1 MNYELNIKTMLTIKK
16 WTAAALVMIVFLSS
30 CQIKEIHE
38 EYMNSFTQDYSVVN
52 KNHWEVGDDDQSGIY
67 FFVEFKE
74 PNLDPFIFDRGAM
87 QAFIFVNNG
96 NISPLP
102 FNDYWKEWD
111 AYNNSYYMFTEQ
123 VTCEFRPGY
132 VTFIIKSSDHEMVR
146 PHYDLYEFRVR
157 FMW

>member
-1 MNYELNIKTMLTIKK
+1 MAIIKK
-16 WTAAALVMIVFLSS
+16 WTVTILVMIVFLSS

-38 EYMNSFTQDYSVVN
+38 EYMNSFTQDYTVSR
-52 KNHWEVGDDDQSGIY
+52 KDHWNVGDDDKSGIY

-74 PNLDPFIFDRGAM
+74 PNLDQFIFDRGAM
-87 QAFIFVNNG
+87 QAFLFVNDV

-102 FNDYWKEWD
+102 FNDYWVEPD
-111 AYNNSYYMFTEQ
+111 GYMYTEQ

-132 VTFIIKSSDHEMVR
+132 VTFIIKSSDHEDIP
-146 PHYDLYEFRVR
+146 PHYDRYDFRVR